1 MSIDLSEI
9 STAELEALLKMKQ
22 QEDRERR
29 ARDRENYEQKRDE
42 LVAELVQRAHVLH
55 MQMRDFKQYAIDRLE
70 EFREIANAY
79 GDIRRN
85 SKGGFS
91 IRHRATN
98 EMVSLDRNAVPE
110 YDERAALAETLIKEF
125 LEDKVKKRDLPTYRT
140 IMALMERNKQGDLT
154 VSRIASLLKVR
165 DNYED
170 ERWVKAMNLFE
181 ESFRIR
187 EISYS
192 VSFYKKTLLE
202 KDEAIS
208 LTFASIPVQLIN
220 DKPITQQ
227 AQQTNDKD
235 V

>member
-29 ARDRENYEQKRDE
+29 ARDRENYEQKRYE